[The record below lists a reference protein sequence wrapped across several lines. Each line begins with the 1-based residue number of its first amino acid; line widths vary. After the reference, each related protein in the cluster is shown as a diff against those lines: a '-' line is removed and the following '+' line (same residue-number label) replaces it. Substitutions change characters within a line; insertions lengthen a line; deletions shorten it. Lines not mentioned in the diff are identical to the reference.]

1 MAAEVNRQVRL
12 KARPDG
18 IPQAAHFEI
27 VESAVPAIGEG
38 QFLVRNRFLSVEPAM
53 RGWVSAVANYSTPV
67 GIGEVMRAFAAG
79 EIVTRGTRT
88 TRQTRLIRPMRA
100 RSFRPSSAPSSTTAD
115 SHLPRASGQSRQPRT
130 RKVNEKADIGVAQIA
145 GRLPADVA

>member
-1 MAAEVNRQVRL
+1 MTNFPKVARQIVL
-12 KARPDG
+12 KSRPAG
-18 IPQAAHFEI
+18 IPQAENFDFAEATI
-27 VESAVPAIGEG
+27 PELADG
-38 QFLVRNRFLSVEPAM
+38 QILVRNEYLSVEPAM

-115 SHLPRASGQSRQPRT
+115 SHLPRASGQSRQ
-130 RKVNEKADIGVAQIA
+130 
-145 GRLPADVA
+145 